1 MKIIVIGNGGREH
14 ALAWKIS
21 QNEKVEKIYC
31 IPGNGGTYYENKC
44 ENKNLKNS
52 KEILEFALNEKIDFT
67 IVGPENYLVDGIVD
81 EFQKNNLKILGPD
94 KNTSQLEASKD
105 YAKKFMKKYN
115 VRTASYESFTQYDKA
130 LDYIKTHQY
139 PLVIKADGLAAGKGV
154 IICEN
159 FKTAEEALK
168 NIMIDKIFNDSGNK
182 VVIEEFLSG
191 KEASVLSITDGKT
204 IIPFLSSKD
213 HKQIEDGDKGLNTGG
228 MGVICPNPYFTK
240 EIEKDFI
247 ENIMKPTLEGIQKEK
262 MNYKGIIFF
271 GVMIKDNKN
280 YLLEYNVR
288 FGDPETQAVLPLMKT
303 DFFELIQRA
312 NEEKLNEIE
321 IEWEDKNSC
330 CVVAASKGYP
340 LEYKTG
346 YEIKGYDNLESK
358 VFFAGAKIE
367 QNKILTSGGR
377 VLAVTSVEKSLQEA
391 IEKSYIDIGKISFT
405 DIYFRKDI
413 GR

>member
-31 IPGNGGTYYENKC
+31 IPGNGGTHYENKC

-130 LDYIKTHQY
+130 VEYIKTHQY

-154 IICEN
+154 IICED

-182 VVIEEFLSG
+182 VVIEEFLTG

-271 GVMIKDNKN
+271 GVILKDNKN

-303 DFFELIQRA
+303 DFFELIQTA
-312 NEEKLNEIE
+312 YEEKLNENE
-321 IEWEDKNSC
+321 IEWENKNSC

-391 IEKSYIDIGKISFT
+391 IEKSYIDIEKISFAN
-405 DIYFRKDI
+405 IYFRKDI